1 MVAWNGRGFA
11 VRLPLLAAWRQ
22 LGGYR
27 YNSKRERLAVGSRL
41 NIMHIFAFLLA
52 ASVLAMVG
60 LIGYVYWRIRHHL
73 HGTPRPQLQPAQEE
87 PTAAAPPRS
96 S

>member
-1 MVAWNGRGFA
+1 
-11 VRLPLLAAWRQ
+11 
-22 LGGYR
+22 
-27 YNSKRERLAVGSRL
+27 
-41 NIMHIFAFLLA
+41 MHIFAFLLA

-73 HGTPRPQLQPAQEE
+73 HGTPRPQLPPAQKE

>member
-1 MVAWNGRGFA
+1 LRFSGAW
-11 VRLPLLAAWRQ
+11 PQAASS
-22 LGGYR
+22 R
-27 YNSKRERLAVGSRL
+27 YNLNRERLAVESRQ
-41 NIMHIFAFLLA
+41 NTMHIFAFLLA

-73 HGTPRPQLQPAQEE
+73 HGTPRPELKPAQEN
-87 PTAAAPPRS
+87 TAAVPPPRS